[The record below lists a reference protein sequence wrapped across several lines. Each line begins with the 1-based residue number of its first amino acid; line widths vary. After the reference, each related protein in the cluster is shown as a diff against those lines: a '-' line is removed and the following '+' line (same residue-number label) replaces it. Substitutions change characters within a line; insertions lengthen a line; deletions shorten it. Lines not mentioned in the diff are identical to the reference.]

1 MSGQLRLFA
10 GECTT
15 EFEGTRSRTQRGYVV
30 VLLKPD
36 DTVLVHDADGYQPVA
51 WLTRADTVSVERGGD
66 PVKDGTAGSGSPAE
80 YGSDR
85 PFSITARTGEQRLT
99 VRSHGDETVR
109 SIRAGEAGVPVGDCV
124 EGDCGGTLVRTRG
137 EVACLDCGDRYGLPA
152 GARVL
157 DVRCDDCGLPRIR
170 VERGEAFEV
179 CLDYACE
186 ALTDRIRDRYD
197 RAFDCPDCG
206 RDLRLRVVDG
216 RPFFGCDG
224 YPDCET
230 AFSIPSGVVVGECDC
245 GLPVFET
252 STGRRCLD
260 GSCDSHVA

>member
-1 MSGQLRLFA
+1 MSSQLRLFA

-51 WLTRADTVSVERGGD
+51 WLTRPDTVSVERGGAAETHGEVD
-66 PVKDGTAGSGSPAE
+66 ASGTEGGGTEPCF
-80 YGSDR
+80 R
-85 PFSITARTGEQRLT
+85 IRARTGDQRLT
-99 VRSHGDETVR
+99 VRSHGDETAR
-109 SIRAGEAGVPVGDCV
+109 SIHVGEAGVPVGECV
-124 EGDCGGTLVRTRG
+124 EADCDGTLVRTRSD
-137 EVACLDCGDRYGLPA
+137 VACLDCGDRYGLPA

-157 DVRCDDCGLPRIR
+157 DARCDDCGLPTIR

-186 ALTDRIRDRYD
+186 SLTDRIRGRYD

-206 RDLRLRVVDG
+206 RDLRVRVVDG

-230 AFSIPSGVVVGECDC
+230 AFSIPAGVVVAECDC

-252 STGRRCLD
+252 STDRRCLD
-260 GSCDSHVA
+260 GNCDSHVA